1 MNYKHDG
8 AGIDCLWFQLINVQR
23 GQASKFSE
31 TQEEGGQRQKNKR
44 MFYFNL
50 SQVLLNRLRTLEWRE
65 KENSLR
71 SLDDFQPNM
80 TDERQLLQV
89 LESIKMTTMKCTC
102 DRERL

>member
-1 MNYKHDG
+1 MMGLVSIASGSSQSTCKEDRLPNFQKHKKKVVKD
-8 AGIDCLWFQLINVQR
+8 
-23 GQASKFSE
+23 K
-31 TQEEGGQRQKNKR
+31 KNKG